1 MLGKTEEE
9 KLHAN
14 MVVEVFRMDIAPLLR
29 NIFLAKEEEK
39 ESLKKEVQEKVNVL
53 LKALDTHY
61 VGGTET
67 FLGKSNWV
75 NGTFRYLFETIL
87 KQTKIRLTAK
97 LFLLKLMKLQNSVNL
112 EKYSANITLHTFII
126 GYIFRK

>member
-1 MLGKTEEE
+1 
-9 KLHAN
+9 

-75 NGTFRYLFETIL
+75 NGTFRYLETIL

-97 LFLLKLMKLQNSVNL
+97 LFLLKLMKLQNSVKL
-112 EKYSANITLHTFII
+112 EKYSANIKLHTFVI